1 MRRACTPKCRVTA
14 RRRGN
19 QLVFCLLLLGF
30 FVSCSNSSP
39 TLSQLPDDAVI
50 LAFGDSL
57 TSGIGAPPGSSYPE
71 ILESLIKRK
80 VIKSGIPGETS
91 GEGLVRLPSELA
103 THRPKLVLLCLG
115 GNDLLRRMDLEKT
128 ASNMSRMVQMIRNS
142 GAEVLLIGVPK
153 PGLVLSTARFYKTIS
168 EDMEVPLE
176 GSLLPDILAESKL
189 RSDPIHPNGE
199 GYQRLAEGL
208 ADFLRKTGALP

>member
-1 MRRACTPKCRVTA
+1 M
-14 RRRGN
+14 RRGN
-19 QLVFCLLLLGF
+19 LCAIFLFLFLFACTNTQL
-30 FVSCSNSSP
+30 
-39 TLSQLPDDAVI
+39 TLSRLPDDAVI

-57 TSGIGAPPGSSYPE
+57 TSGVGAPPGSSYPE
-71 ILESLIKRK
+71 ILENLINRK

-103 THRPKLVLLCLG
+103 THRPKLVLLCIG

-128 ASNMSRMVQMIRNS
+128 AGNVSRMVQMIRNS
-142 GAEVLLIGVPK
+142 GAEVVIIGVPK

-176 GSLLPDILAESKL
+176 GSLVPDILAESKL
-189 RSDPIHPNGE
+189 RSDPIHPNAE
-199 GYQRLAEGL
+199 GYKRLAEGI
-208 ADFLRKTGALP
+208 ADFLRKTGTLI

>member
-1 MRRACTPKCRVTA
+1 M
-14 RRRGN
+14 RRGN
-19 QLVFCLLLLGF
+19 LSAIFLFLLLFACTNTQL
-30 FVSCSNSSP
+30 
-39 TLSQLPDDAVI
+39 TLSRLPDDAVI

-57 TSGIGAPPGSSYPE
+57 TSGVGAPPGSSYPE
-71 ILESLIKRK
+71 ILENLINRK

-103 THRPKLVLLCLG
+103 THRPKLVLLCIG

-128 ASNMSRMVQMIRNS
+128 AGNVSRMVQMIRNS
-142 GAEVLLIGVPK
+142 GAEVVIIGVPK

-189 RSDPIHPNGE
+189 RSDPIHPNAE
-199 GYQRLAEGL
+199 GYKRLAEGI
-208 ADFLRKTGALP
+208 ADFLRKTGALL